1 MEVHHHAHDPA
12 SPHHKKNW
20 KSYFWEFLMLFL
32 AVFCGFLAEYQLE
45 HKIEKDRE
53 KQYIKSMVEDLQKDT
68 SQVFDLSKKLIKLQK
83 SIDSILIYFED
94 LHKVF
99 NPVLYRNLNAING
112 YTIFIYTDRTMQQL
126 KNSGG
131 MRLIKNKKAADG
143 IMNYD
148 AFVRN
153 YQNND
158 AYVQRYWEFLTFQR
172 IGIIDRQALE
182 KDLKTAEE
190 VKLNSKNYLL
200 ANDPVTLGKFR
211 NSILELQT
219 YYHNSV
225 EALRKLFSKAVELID
240 TLKKEYHL
248 K

>member
-1 MEVHHHAHDPA
+1 MEVHAHTHTA
-12 SPHHKKNW
+12 RKKW
-20 KSYFWEFLMLFL
+20 THYLWEFLMLFL

-45 HKIEKDRE
+45 HIVEKNKE
-53 KQYIKSMVEDLQKDT
+53 KEYIQSMVEDLQKDT
-68 SQVFDLSKKLIKLQK
+68 SQVFGLSKKLIKIEK
-83 SIDSILIYFED
+83 SIDSIFMYFED
-94 LHKVF
+94 LHKGF
-99 NPVLYRNLNAING
+99 SPVLYRNLNAT
-112 YTIFIYTDRTMQQL
+112 YSFSIFIYTDRTIQQL

-143 IMNYD
+143 ILNYD

-153 YQNND
+153 YENND

-182 KDLKTAEE
+182 KDLKSKTVEE
-190 VKLNSKNYLL
+190 IKLNSKNYLL
-200 ANDPVTLGKFR
+200 TNDPVTLGKFR

-219 YYHNSV
+219 YHHNSV
-225 EALRKLFSKAVELID
+225 EAQKKLFSKAVELIA
-240 TLKKEYHL
+240 TLKQEYHL